1 MIRRNIDAWW
11 PQVEAGAEAILVT
24 ASGCGAMVKDYG
36 ALLAAGPGLCRE
48 GGPDRQPWLG
58 IRARCWRSSWPA
70 RRSRCPGRGPARK
83 IAFHSPCSLQHGQ
96 KLPGLA
102 EGLLTRLGYEL
113 TPVADGHL
121 CCGSAG
127 SYSLLQPTLA
137 RQLRDNKLASLA
149 AGGPE
154 LHRHRQCRLPVAP
167 GVRHPDSRA
176 ALDRAG

>member
-1 MIRRNIDAWW
+1 MAPCSPRTRLYADKAARIAALARDPSEVLAVELARPEVAL
-11 PQVEAGAEAILVT
+11 PQPGAG
-24 ASGCGAMVKDYG
+24 
-36 ALLAAGPGLCRE
+36 
-48 GGPDRQPWLG
+48 
-58 IRARCWRSSWPA
+58 
-70 RRSRCPGRGPARK
+70 RK

-137 RQLRDNKLASLA
+137 RQLRDNKA
-149 AGGPE
+149 
-154 LHRHRQCRLPVAP
+154 RQP
-167 GVRHPDSRA
+167 GRRRP
-176 ALDRAG
+176 